1 MSYSGGLGAGK
12 GWYKFQFAVTPNEMS
27 NVLRSY
33 NLFVVKTTKRV
44 PIDYSY
50 TSLDEYL
57 DSYQQYVDAMVNT
70 VEVPWRF
77 CSSISHSLVTSLT
90 IFEPK
95 VCPDPAYKLMNPIES
110 VINLGPVPISYSN
123 KKLST
128 AVTSNISFGIEMTFP
143 KVVSFDKD
151 GHETLYATDCFE
163 TYKLFTE
170 LCSLITKITK
180 PCVFRSERQQHRTK
194 IRISHEM
201 AICMKKHSGLISLG
215 LFVK

>member
-27 NVLRSY
+27 SALRSQ
-33 NLFVVKTTKRV
+33 NLFVVKTTARV

-50 TSLDEYL
+50 TPLDEYL
-57 DSYQQYVDAMVNT
+57 DSYRQFVDAMVNT
-70 VEVPWRF
+70 VEVPWQL
-77 CSSISHSLVTSLT
+77 CSSISESLVTSLS

-95 VCPDPAYKLMNPIES
+95 VCHDPAYKLMNPVEP

-128 AVTSNISFGIEMTFP
+128 AVESKISFGIEMTFP
-143 KVVSFDKD
+143 KVVSFDRD
-151 GHETLYATDCFE
+151 GHEALHATDCFE

-180 PCVFRSERQQHRTK
+180 PCAFRSELQQHRTK

-201 AICMKKHSGLISLG
+201 AIYVKKHAGLLSRG